1 MNYQTEIDFALR
13 ILQDAEDRSFSE
25 EKMQVLVQQDADYM
39 RVFLPQPH
47 TLARLCLLA
56 HNALYGLDRTI
67 AIEANILKNEKRYEA
82 LTQELER
89 LSNSKTWFF
98 NKKKK
103 KQAIADLEARISDL
117 RMEIAQC
124 MEEVQ
129 SPSAA
134 PWERDR
140 MELCH
145 ILTHLLC
152 PPILD
157 NTEGFEQTLCN
168 EIHRFYGQKGK
179 YFESLYD

>member
-1 MNYQTEIDFALR
+1 MHYQTEIAFALK
-13 ILQDAEDRSFSE
+13 ILQDAEDRSFDE
-25 EKMQVLVQQDADYM
+25 EKMQALIQQDADYM
-39 RVFLPQPH
+39 RVFLPQSH
-47 TLARLCLLA
+47 TLTHLCRLA
-56 HNALYGLDRTI
+56 QNALYGLDRVI
-67 AIEANILKNEKRYEA
+67 AVQANILKNEKRYEE
-82 LTQELER
+82 LTQELES

-103 KQAIADLEARISDL
+103 KKAIADLEARISDL

-145 ILTHLLC
+145 MLTHLLC
-152 PPILD
+152 PPALD
-157 NTEGFEQTLCN
+157 NTEAFEQTLGN
-168 EIHRFYGQKGK
+168 EIHRLYEQKAK
-179 YFESLYD
+179 HFESLYN